1 MIAGYEI
8 ETKPLDDYEKST
20 VLPRIVSGLSLLKQ
34 SGKTLSSTRI
44 IERLQKE
51 GIQLT
56 GPRLRKII
64 NHIRI
69 NHIVRGIV
77 ADDKGY
83 WVASQPDQILLY
95 LDSLDARIEAIT
107 TMRNALYEDYQEI
120 YRETNPELF
129 REPPAPDPIPEP
141 EQKSKPTQAQ
151 LALQA
156 WMEENAFV

>member
-1 MIAGYEI
+1 MIAGYDTI
-8 ETKPLDDYEKST
+8 TAPLDDYEKYT
-20 VLPRIVSGLSLLKQ
+20 ILPRIVSGLSLLKQ

-56 GPRLRKII
+56 GSRLRKII

-83 WVASQPDQILLY
+83 WVASQPDQILSY
-95 LDSLDARIEAIT
+95 LDSLDSRLEAIQA
-107 TMRNALYEDYQEI
+107 MRNALYEDYQEM

-129 REPPAPDPIPEP
+129 REPPPSDPIPEP
-141 EQKSKPTQAQ
+141 ETKSKTQAQ
-151 LALQA
+151 IALQL
-156 WMEENAFV
+156 WMEENQ